1 MARPKSDDKRKAILD
16 AAMEVFAER
25 GIAHAPT
32 SAISQAAGVAEGSLF
47 TYFKNKDELM
57 NELYRELRAEL
68 DRELAGYPYKADACT
83 RLRFIWDRF
92 LDLAK
97 SQPKRLNVLK
107 QLRAS
112 GRLLKDAETPNIAIT
127 EMLHTTKEAAEG
139 ANLESASAEYL
150 VLLMRAHAEATV
162 EYIAV
167 HPDQEAIC
175 RELGFNFIWK
185 GLTGQKTGH

>member
-68 DRELAGYPYKADACT
+68 DRELVGYPYKADACT

-97 SQPKRLNVLK
+97 REPKRLNVLK

-112 GRLLKDAETPNIAIT
+112 GRLLQDAENPNIAIT

-139 ANLESASAEYL
+139 ANLERASAEYL

-167 HPDQEAIC
+167 HPEQEAIS
-175 RELGFNFIWK
+175 RELGFNFIWR
-185 GLTGQKTGH
+185 GLTGQKTGY

>member
-1 MARPKSDDKRKAILD
+1 MARQKSDDKRKAILD
-16 AAMEVFAER
+16 AAMEVFADR

-57 NELYRELRAEL
+57 NELYRELRKEL
-68 DRELAGYPYKADACT
+68 DRELVGYPYRAHARK
-83 RLRFIWDRF
+83 RLRFIWDQF
-92 LDLAK
+92 LNLAK
-97 SQPKRLNVLK
+97 NKPNRVNVLK

-112 GRLLKDAETPNIAIT
+112 GRLLKESEAPNMAIT

-139 ANLESASAEYL
+139 ANLESASAEFL
-150 VLLMRAHAEATV
+150 VLLMRAHAEATA

-167 HPDQEAIC
+167 HPEEEALC
-175 RELGFNFIWK
+175 RELGFNFIWR
-185 GLTGQKTGH
+185 GLTGR